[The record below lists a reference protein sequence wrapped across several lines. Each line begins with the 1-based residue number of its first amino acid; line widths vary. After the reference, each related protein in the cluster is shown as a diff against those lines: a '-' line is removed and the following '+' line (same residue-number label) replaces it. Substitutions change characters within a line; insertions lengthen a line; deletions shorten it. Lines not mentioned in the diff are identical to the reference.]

1 MPDTQIAPHACE
13 FPCQPPEGSP
23 LAPGDCLVCGKT
35 YALDVA
41 QKRAAEAGM
50 VLVDPEDLRWELG
63 LETLTI
69 MTAAR
74 ARAAHDRL
82 VAVAARVKP

>member
-1 MPDTQIAPHACE
+1 MPDTAPHAHD
-13 FPCQPPEGSP
+13 FPCQPPGGDL
-23 LAPGDCLVCGKT
+23 LAPGDCTVCGKH
-35 YALDVA
+35 YALDAA

-82 VAVAARVKP
+82 VAAAARVKP